1 MDIVRYYLFV
11 EGVKMKFKQ
20 ILRFD
25 VVEITEDVFNEQ
37 FFTKLE
43 PVLIGNLDNKM
54 PIYNKWNFDF
64 FKNNCLFADN

>member
-25 VVEITEDVFNEQ
+25 VVEITSE
-37 FFTKLE
+37 
-43 PVLIGNLDNKM
+43 ISAGNVELYATSIAANTTVKIM
-54 PIYNKWNFDF
+54 GTY
-64 FKNNCLFADN
+64 LAD